1 MNDTSTRGTNEN
13 MNGTSIKGTDLR
25 PHLRKGP
32 HARMGP
38 AENGA
43 PTDRKYQEA
52 LVTNGSVYPPLKGNH
67 RSCHKQRARANF
79 KKIFIY
85 MKYNEGP

>member
-52 LVTNGSVYPPLKGNH
+52 LVTNGSVYPPPPQKKG
-67 RSCHKQRARANF
+67 
-79 KKIFIY
+79 KITDLATNKGQEQILRGY
-85 MKYNEGP
+85 SYI